1 MSRAIKQRKTLIS
14 SGFAR
19 VNRQRPCA
27 ICGKPDWCVYTR
39 DEQVS
44 ICMRVSAGATRM
56 NSRGGF
62 IHIHYDRSPAPT
74 FDLQQPLCEIKPS
87 VNLAPLEV
95 RHAVYSELIR
105 LSPASNYDHELI
117 SGPRGLLSRGF
128 LRKEI
133 IKFGA
138 LPPDM
143 SERDKL
149 SYKLSR
155 FVRKR
160 FSSFAQNYRDVPLI
174 GVPGFWQEP
183 GGRVRLWKKINYNHP
198 FLIIP
203 CRDGEGRIHACQLR
217 AAGADTDK
225 KKRYCWLSSAGE
237 SQGVGTGDPLHFTF
251 IERNCPPRSPRL
263 ITEGALK
270 AEAFVSL
277 RPRNFVV
284 ATSGV
289 GNSRAQLITATR
301 GQDALIGF
309 DIDHRSNPSVCGQ
322 LAALIA
328 ERARDAEFHRI
339 ATATTQIIIWE
350 GAAKGIDDA
359 ALAGIKLSMINVAG
373 WYRMLEGNS
382 LERVKEVWKY
392 LDFDP

>member
-1 MSRAIKQRKTLIS
+1 MTGALRQQKTLIS

-19 VNRQRPCA
+19 VNRRRPCA
-27 ICGKPDWCVYTR
+27 VCGKPDWCVYTR

-44 ICMRVSAGATRM
+44 ICMRVSAGAARM

-62 IHIHYDRSPAPT
+62 IHILHDRSSATT
-74 FDLQQPLCEIKPS
+74 FDKQQPLSEIKPS
-87 VNLAPLEV
+87 INLAPLEV

-105 LSPASNYDHELI
+105 LSPASNYDHELV

-128 LRKEI
+128 LQKEI
-133 IKFGA
+133 VKFGA
-138 LPPDM
+138 LPPEL

-149 SYKLSR
+149 SYKLSK
-155 FVRKR
+155 FVSNN
-160 FSSFAQNYRDVPLI
+160 FSPLAESQHYVPLI
-174 GVPGFWQEP
+174 GIPGFWQEP
-183 GGRVRLWKKINYNHP
+183 SGRVRLWKKVNYEHP

-203 CRDGEGRIHACQLR
+203 YRDNEGRIQACQLR
-217 AAGADTDK
+217 AAGEDTYK
-225 KKRYCWLSSAGE
+225 KKRYCWLSSASE
-237 SQGVGTGDPLHFTF
+237 SQGVGTCDPLHFTF
-251 IERNCPPRSPRL
+251 IEMNCPSGSPRL

-289 GNSRAQLITATR
+289 GNSRSKLIAATR
-301 GQDALIGF
+301 GHDTLIGF

-328 ERARDAEFHRI
+328 ERARDAEIYRI

-350 GAAKGIDDA
+350 DAAKGIDDA
-359 ALAGIKLSMINVAG
+359 ALAGIHLSTINVAG
-373 WYRMLEGNS
+373 WYGTLEGDS
-382 LERVKEVWKY
+382 LERVTDVWGRLEFKM
-392 LDFDP
+392 